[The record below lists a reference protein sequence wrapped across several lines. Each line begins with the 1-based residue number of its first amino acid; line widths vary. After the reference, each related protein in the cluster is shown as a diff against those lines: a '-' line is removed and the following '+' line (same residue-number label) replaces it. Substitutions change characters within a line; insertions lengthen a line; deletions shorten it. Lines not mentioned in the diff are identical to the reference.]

1 MRKVSATFSLLPP
14 GLKSAIPFADQA
26 FHLDHAA
33 IFDRLAPL
41 DGTRS
46 KKVTGVLAHDPEKW
60 EPVFGQD
67 HAPSKISDQRS
78 DLMPSGSVAG
88 AQQACELGAQDSSVR

>member
-1 MRKVSATFSLLPP
+1 MRKVFATFSLLPP
-14 GLKSAIPFADQA
+14 GLKSAIPFVDQA

-46 KKVTGVLAHDPEKW
+46 EKVTALGDT
-60 EPVFGQD
+60 
-67 HAPSKISDQRS
+67 DQRS